1 MLKGSV
7 LRIFAINVGRIC
19 KLRDTAVSRKLDTYD
34 FFYIYG
40 ACLSLMLGFLPDPN
54 LKKNYFS

>member
-7 LRIFAINVGRIC
+7 LRVFVIDVSRIC

-34 FFYIYG
+34 FIYIYG
-40 ACLSLMLGFLPDPN
+40 ACLSLMLGFLPGPN
-54 LKKNYFS
+54 LKIENK